1 MSLSRK
7 RGEYPNLVISD
18 VVDGG
23 TITLWRN
30 PAGVPFKEKDVWE
43 LTSEWTSPSN
53 IHAAYS
59 KLRDEE
65 SELAKSHAFAWDSE
79 FGYLSPF
86 PRHCGTA
93 MHIEGTFHLEAL
105 HLIGDLPQA
114 LNAFPAI
121 RFESSSVVE
130 DGIRQAAHLFRVGNT
145 ATMGVTEQELLD
157 RAKSLFSDLAMQE
170 VNARRA
176 LVEEMPRVIEDAIAR
191 SIAVLRHARLLS
203 PGEILDLLS
212 PICLAASMG
221 FIKGITA
228 NETRRLM
235 RDQLNA
241 PSLPESHTAED
252 DRRRDARDARLA
264 DRFNKRFQT
273 VSLNSYAEECL
284 F

>member
-1 MSLSRK
+1 MSRSRK
-7 RGEYPNLVISD
+7 RGEYPNLAVYD

-23 TITLWRN
+23 SITLWRN
-30 PAGVPFKEKDVWE
+30 PAGVKFGEKDAWE
-43 LTSEWTSPSN
+43 ITCEWTSPAGL
-53 IHAAYS
+53 HAAYS
-59 KLRDEE
+59 TLMDKEA
-65 SELAKSHAFAWDSE
+65 ELAKSHAFAWDSE

-93 MHIEGTFHLEAL
+93 MRVEGTFHLEAL

-114 LNAFPAI
+114 LNAIPAI

-130 DGIRQAAHLFRVGNT
+130 DGIRQAAHLFRIANAAVLGI
-145 ATMGVTEQELLD
+145 GEQELLD
-157 RAKSLFSDLAMQE
+157 RAKSLFTDLAMQE

-176 LVEEMPRVIEDAIAR
+176 LVEDMPRVIEDAISR

-212 PICLAASMG
+212 PICLASSMG
-221 FIKGITA
+221 FISGITA
-228 NETRRLM
+228 GETRRLM
-235 RDQLNA
+235 REQLNA
-241 PSLPESHTAED
+241 PELPESRTTED

-264 DRFNKRFQT
+264 DRFNRRFET

-284 F
+284 L

>member
-7 RGEYPNLVISD
+7 RGEYPNLVIAD

-23 TITLWRN
+23 TLTLWRN
-30 PAGVPFKEKDVWE
+30 PAGAKFGEKDVWE
-43 LTSEWTSPSN
+43 ISSEWDSPSGL
-53 IHAAYS
+53 HAAYS
-59 KLRDEE
+59 ALQDKEA
-65 SELAKSHAFAWDSE
+65 ELARSHAFAWDSE

-86 PRHCGTA
+86 PHHCGTA
-93 MHIEGTFHLEAL
+93 LRIEGTFHLEAL

-114 LNAFPAI
+114 LNAIPAI

-130 DGIRQAAHLFRVGNT
+130 DGIRQAAHLFRISNAAVLGIS
-145 ATMGVTEQELLD
+145 EQELLD
-157 RAKSLFSDLAMQE
+157 RAKNLFTDLAMQE

-212 PICLAASMG
+212 PISLAASMG

-241 PSLPESHTAED
+241 PSLPESRTTED

-264 DRFNKRFQT
+264 DRFNRRFET

-284 F
+284 L

>member
-7 RGEYPNLVISD
+7 RGEYPNLVIGD

-23 TITLWRN
+23 TLTLWRN
-30 PAGVPFKEKDVWE
+30 PVGVQFGEKDAWE
-43 LTSEWTSPSN
+43 LSADWATPSG
-53 IHAAYS
+53 IHSAYS
-59 KLRDEE
+59 KLRNDE

-93 MHIEGTFHLEAL
+93 MRVEGTFHLEAL

-114 LNAFPAI
+114 LNAIPAV

-130 DGIRQAAHLFRVGNT
+130 DGIRQAAHLFRVRNAAVLGIS
-145 ATMGVTEQELLD
+145 EHELLN
-157 RAKSLFSDLAMQE
+157 RAKNLFTDLAMQE

-176 LVEEMPRVIEDAIAR
+176 LVEEMPRVIEDAVAR

-212 PICLAASMG
+212 PISLAASMG
-221 FIKGITA
+221 FLKGITVG
-228 NETRRLM
+228 ETRRLM

-241 PSLPESHTAED
+241 PSLPESRTAED

-264 DRFNKRFQT
+264 DRFNKRFET

-284 F
+284 L